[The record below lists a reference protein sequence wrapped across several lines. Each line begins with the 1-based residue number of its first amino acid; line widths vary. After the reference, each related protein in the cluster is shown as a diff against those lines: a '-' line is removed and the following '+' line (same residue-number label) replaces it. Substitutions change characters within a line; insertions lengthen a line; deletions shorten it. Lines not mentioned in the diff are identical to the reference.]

1 MAGIQRFLRRHS
13 TDALSATET
22 FMYGHSV
29 ATRGL
34 RPRGLFYENQRLV
47 GGETFLETCEIQD
60 NLMQTILFILTV

>member
-22 FMYGHSV
+22 FMYGRSV

-34 RPRGLFYENQRLV
+34 SPSGLFYENQRLI
-47 GGETFLETCEIQD
+47 GR
-60 NLMQTILFILTV
+60 